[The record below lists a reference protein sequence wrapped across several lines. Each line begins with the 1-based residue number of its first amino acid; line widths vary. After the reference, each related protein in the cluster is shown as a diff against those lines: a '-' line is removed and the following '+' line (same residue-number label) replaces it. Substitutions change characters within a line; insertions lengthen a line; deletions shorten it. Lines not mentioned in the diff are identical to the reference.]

1 MNFGLYAA
9 EDGTEGH
16 TMQHEDP
23 QEGGRGEVIVTMA
36 ILTLKYSLVS
46 HTVQLKCVVIQ
57 YTEKY
62 IST

>member
-16 TMQHEDP
+16 TVQHEDP

-36 ILTLKYSLVS
+36 ILTLKHSLV
-46 HTVQLKCVVIQ
+46 TTQ
-57 YTEKY
+57 YN
-62 IST
+62 